1 MIDNI
6 FTALT
11 REKTTGA
18 ILEFV
23 LWCVVCFTALLS
35 LIALAMGGGQVT
47 WILLMLFSVGL
58 AVIMAFRLKPIALL
72 YSVGVFYV
80 ITFLVHYLS
89 FGYGGVDG
97 ISHSPLNIILF
108 VLTLMLSLAVLICA
122 FIHFFSR
129 MNLGSVLTILV
140 LCEAGAMLVLQIL
153 TYTSEYIGD
162 ASYVNEYH
170 KEWMNGKSYW
180 IGTVSFWLINAVT
193 AVFYVCFFWGPIDSR
208 KGKIIGNRAVPA
220 GGIPAGGFPAGG
232 RVNAG
237 LQGTFG
243 AYAGRT
249 IYLQGQ
255 TLTIGSG
262 EMVQVMIPD
271 ARVSRVHCAIRFN
284 MMSGFYEILDQS
296 SNGVWLSNGA
306 RLQKNVYNSVQRG
319 SILYIGSEAQQFRL
333 L

>member
-72 YSVGVFYV
+72 YSAGVFYV
-80 ITFLVHYLS
+80 ITFLIHYLS
-89 FGYGGVDG
+89 FSLGLSEG
-97 ISHSPLNIILF
+97 ISHSPINIILF
-108 VLTLMLSLAVLICA
+108 VLTLMLSLAALICA
-122 FIHFFSR
+122 FIHFFSKI
-129 MNLGSVLTILV
+129 NLRSVLTILI
-140 LCEAGAMLVLQIL
+140 LCESGAMMLLQIL
-153 TYTSEYIGD
+153 MYTSEYIGD

-170 KEWMNGKSYW
+170 KEWMNSKSYW
-180 IGTVSFWLINAVT
+180 IGTVSFWFMIAVT

-208 KGKIIGNRAVPA
+208 KEKIIGNRAVPV
-220 GGIPAGGFPAGG
+220 GGIPAGG
-232 RVNAG
+232 RINAG